1 MELSPGVELVGWLA
15 SREALKA
22 QVSAVE
28 PDHFFCAL
36 LTFAEMTDSELDT
49 VATLDLAQEKLV
61 EQRDKLV
68 WHLRLRGLDTHT
80 TELRHA
86 VRAAAPHGG
95 GEGAGATLHRSQAAL
110 KIFDAAFQLARAGR
124 EKLAPQHLL
133 YALLEAPTPA
143 LSQALA
149 GIGAPVE
156 SAEVP
161 LPDTLVP
168 HTPPPL
174 DTPALDRYTRR
185 IVPATEPEAAV
196 ADGLRAA
203 LAAETRSPRLLICA
217 PGMALWALMAAA
229 AQSVLPPGRVAAVT
243 GTVADVPREVWP
255 GLLAEARRASAFLLM
270 DLTGQKPAV
279 VEQVVAILA
288 EVVKDAD
295 GVLVAVE
302 ADHYHKYIQL
312 KPEWANAF
320 NPLWL

>member
-1 MELSPGVELVGWLA
+1 MELSPGVELVWWLA

-36 LTFAEMTDSELDT
+36 LAFAEMTDGELDT

-61 EQRDKLV
+61 EQRDKLL
-68 WHLRLRGLDTHT
+68 WHLRLRGLDTYT

-86 VRAAAPHGG
+86 VRAAAPHGE

-110 KIFDAAFQLARAGR
+110 KVFDAAFQLARAGR

-143 LSQALA
+143 LSQALTA
-149 GIGAPVE
+149 IGAPVQ
-156 SAEVP
+156 SADLP
-161 LPDTLVP
+161 LPETLVA
-168 HTPPPL
+168 HTAAPP

-203 LAAETRSPRLLICA
+203 LAAETRSPRLLVCA
-217 PGMALWALMAAA
+217 PGIPLWALIAAA
-229 AQSVLPPGRVAAVT
+229 AQSVPPPGRVAAVIL
-243 GTVADVPREVWP
+243 ADVPRETWP
-255 GLLAEARRASAFLLM
+255 GLLAEARRASVFLLV

-279 VEQVVAILA
+279 VEHVVALLA
-288 EVVKDAD
+288 EVLKDAD

-302 ADHYHKYIQL
+302 VEHYHKYIQL

>member
-1 MELSPGVELVGWLA
+1 MELSPGVELVWWLA

-22 QVSAVE
+22 RVSAVE

-36 LTFAEMTDSELDT
+36 LTFAEMTDGELDT

-61 EQRDKLV
+61 EQRDKLT
-68 WHLRLRGLDTHT
+68 WHLRLRGLDTYT
-80 TELRHA
+80 TQLRHA
-86 VRAAAPHGG
+86 VRSAAPQGE

-110 KIFDAAFQLARAGR
+110 AMFDAAFQLARAGR

-149 GIGAPVE
+149 GIGVPVQ
-156 SAEVP
+156 SAEQP
-161 LPDTLVP
+161 LPDTLVG
-168 HTPPPL
+168 HASPPL

-196 ADGLRAA
+196 TDGLRAA
-203 LAAETRSPRLLICA
+203 LASETRSPRLLICA
-217 PGMALWALMAAA
+217 PGIPLWALIAAA
-229 AQSVLPPGRVAAVT
+229 AQSVPPPGRVAAVIL
-243 GTVADVPREVWP
+243 GDVSRATWA
-255 GLLAEARRASAFLLM
+255 GLLAEARRASVFLLV

-279 VEQVVAILA
+279 VEQVVATLA

-302 ADHYHKYIQL
+302 SDHYHKYIQL
-312 KPEWANAF
+312 NPEWANAF